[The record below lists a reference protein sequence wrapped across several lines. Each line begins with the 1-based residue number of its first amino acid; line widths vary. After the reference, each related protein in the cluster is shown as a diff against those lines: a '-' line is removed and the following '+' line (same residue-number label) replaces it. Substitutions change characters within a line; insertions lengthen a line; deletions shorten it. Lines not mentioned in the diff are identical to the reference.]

1 MRKNKLNV
9 ALLVGGISEERKISL
24 QTGESVYTALLE
36 LGYSVKVID
45 PALGKNQHETAGGVF
60 SWLEVSSG
68 RKEFLE
74 AFGNEV
80 FSDIDVVFNAMH
92 GKYGEDGVTQTLL
105 EMMGIPFVGT
115 GALGSTIGMDKW
127 LSKLALMDHGV
138 KVPSG
143 KLINPNNYDLKKLDY
158 WINKFLSVPFIV
170 KSSDQGS
177 TIGLTLCNTTD
188 ELVDAINKAAKV
200 SDRILIE
207 KYISGREFTVA
218 IIGDKVLP
226 VLEIIPHN
234 ELYDY
239 DAKYKS
245 DETEFIVPANID
257 SITFK
262 HLQEIAEKSFNAIG
276 CRDYA
281 RVDFIVREDG
291 DIYCLEVNTLPGMT
305 SHSLVPKMA
314 KAEGIEFNEL
324 IDMLIKF
331 AVNR

>member
-1 MRKNKLNV
+1 MKKNKLTV

-24 QTGESVYTALLE
+24 QTGQSVYKALLE

-45 PALGKNQHETAGGVF
+45 PALGSLQPENADEIF
-60 SWLEVSSG
+60 SKLDITSSK
-68 RKEFLE
+68 KEFLE
-74 AFGNEV
+74 AFSPQV
-80 FSDIDVVFNAMH
+80 FSGVDVVFNGMH

-115 GALGSTIGMDKW
+115 GSFGSTIGMDKW
-127 LSKLALMDHGV
+127 LTKLAFFDYGV
-138 KVPSG
+138 ATPSS
-143 KLINPNNYDLKKLDY
+143 KLINPNNYSLKELDY
-158 WINKFLSVPFIV
+158 WINKFLGLPFIV
-170 KSSDQGS
+170 KPSDQGS
-177 TIGLTLCNTTD
+177 TIGLSKCDTTE
-188 ELVDAINKAAKV
+188 ELEEAINKAAKV

-207 KYISGREFTVA
+207 KYVQGREFTVA

-239 DAKYKS
+239 DAKYQS
-245 DETEFIVPANID
+245 DETEFIVPANVD
-257 SITFK
+257 AVTFM
-262 HLQEIAEKSFNAIG
+262 HLQDLAEMAYNAIG

-281 RVDFIVREDG
+281 RVDFIVRESG
-291 DIYCLEVNTLPGMT
+291 GIFCLEVNTLPGMT

-314 KAEGIEFNEL
+314 KADGIEFNEL